1 MKISKKY
8 RIIPYTIFALLIDLF
23 GRIMA
28 DKLMLPIRCD
38 SIGTFLIS
46 YVAGPVCG
54 GVVGFTN
61 NIIYGVFQE
70 QQSLFC
76 IIGAIIGVAVGC
88 FSKKKCFESQFRTV
102 NLGMGIA
109 LFATVIAVIFQ
120 VTIYDGSIQNVWGNQ
135 AALMCINKGYPRLVS
150 LFFGQ
155 FCVEILDKLISV
167 EAVFCI
173 IRLVRFK
180 RKQMELLKDNRKRN
194 KGRRIIGVFALIAA
208 LGLGT
213 VTTEAS
219 AADTTETSA
228 ADTTEASAAD
238 TTETSAAD
246 TTQTL
251 VADGKTDYDSYL
263 QKIYTNEDGLLPGE
277 ANDIEQT
284 TDGKLWIATY
294 AGLYKYDGNKF
305 KLLNE
310 LPTVKSVIC
319 LHTDDEGRLW
329 VGTNDNGIS
338 IVINEQV
345 VNTIDETEGLLSNS
359 IKDITSD
366 SYGNYYIGT
375 ADGMSIVTLNG
386 GVKVVK
392 NYEQIKNAYHMTS
405 DHNGNVV
412 VSTDRGEVYWL
423 RNGEVLQSYTDAIQQ
438 EDIKGVC
445 FIEDGR
451 LLMGSTSDIVYEFEV
466 KNGLP
471 QLQRKEE
478 LDGVEAINS
487 FYVTDNGSGDIFV
500 CSDNGI
506 AVLHNNYTYSRLKT
520 DEFSSTIYSMQI
532 DYQGNLWFCSSR
544 KGLLKMSKSPFQEL
558 FPQVGVEADV
568 VNTTERWQDLLFCG
582 TDNGLVIINESD
594 NIAVENEI
602 TDMLAD
608 TRIRCIKADSK
619 GNLWIATTGRGI
631 CRIDADIQDGFKI
644 RMFTED
650 DGISGMRFRSILE
663 AQDGRIIVSGDYGIT
678 IINGDTVEK
687 VYTDS
692 DGFTNEKTLCTLE
705 YKGALYVGSDGGG
718 ISVIKDGQ
726 ITEHI
731 EKKDGLSSDVILRM
745 IYESES
751 DGILI
756 VTSNGLCY
764 MDSDGDVS
772 WLDRFPY
779 SNNYDVICRN
789 GTCWILGSAGI
800 YVAKAS
806 DLIRNTRT
814 EYPIMDTKKGLRS
827 SLTANAWLCRD
838 GDELYLC
845 SGTGTIKINM
855 SNYDITAK
863 SYRIL
868 LDSINVDGTKYSISR
883 SDVLKIPSK
892 VEKITFEP
900 EILNYSVYDPYVSYY
915 LEGYDS
921 GATECLLSEFGR
933 ITYPDLKSGRYVFH
947 IAILD
952 GLDGSVMESASY
964 TIEKELEMYQNTW
977 FRAYVMFIVGLVIAW
992 ITWCITRLRAQK
1004 TILKQQYE
1012 LEYAQKQIEMSNETI
1027 LSIARTVDAKDANTS
1042 QHSYRVS
1049 EYSVAIARRLGYPE
1063 KKCESLRQMALLHDI
1078 GKIGIPDAI
1087 LNKPGRL
1094 TDEEFAI
1101 MKSHVVKGGEILKDF
1116 KMIENVDLGALYHH
1130 EKYDGTGYCHGLK
1143 GEEIPIEARIIGIA
1157 DAFDAMTANRVY
1169 RKQLDIDFVI
1179 GELKRCSGTQFD
1191 PELVEIMLSLI
1202 DDGTINVTALYEKS
1216 KEDGE
1221 YE

>member
-1 MKISKKY
+1 MKINKEY
-8 RIIPYTIFALLIDLF
+8 RIIPYTILALLIDLF

-28 DKLMLPIRCD
+28 DKLMLPIWCD

-46 YVAGPVCG
+46 YISGPVCG
-54 GVVGFTN
+54 GVVGFAN
-61 NIIYGVFQE
+61 NIIFGIFQE
-70 QQSLFC
+70 QQSVFC

-88 FSKKKCFESQFRTV
+88 FSKKKCFESQFKTM
-102 NLGMGIA
+102 NLGMGMA
-109 LFATVIAVIFQ
+109 LFATAISVILK
-120 VTIYDGSIQNVWGNQ
+120 VTVYDGSIQNVWGNQ
-135 AALMCINKGYPRLVS
+135 VALMCIDNGYPKLIS
-150 LFFGQ
+150 LFLGQ
-155 FCVEILDKLISV
+155 FCVEFLDKLMSV
-167 EAVFCI
+167 EVVFCF

-180 RKQMELLKDNRKRN
+180 RKQMKQLKDNSERN
-194 KGRRIIGVFALIAA
+194 KSRKVIGVFALIVVLV
-208 LGLGT
+208 LGIGT
-213 VTTEAS
+213 APAS
-219 AADTTETSA
+219 AAG
-228 ADTTEASAAD
+228 
-238 TTETSAAD
+238 
-246 TTQTL
+246 TTQVSGNAQTQMS
-251 VADGKTDYDSYL
+251 VADEKTDYDSYL
-263 QKIYTNEDGLLPGE
+263 QKVYTNEDGLLSGE

-294 AGLYKYDGNKF
+294 AGLYKYDGSKF

-319 LHTDDEGRLW
+319 LYTDDEGRLW

-359 IKDITSD
+359 IKTITSD

-386 GVKVVK
+386 GVKVAK
-392 NYEQIKNAYHMTS
+392 NYEQIKNAYHMSS

-423 RNGEVLQSYTDAIQQ
+423 RNGEVVQSYTDAIQQ
-438 EDIKGVC
+438 GDIRGVC

-451 LLMGSTSDIVYEFEV
+451 LLMGSTSGTVYEFEV
-466 KNGLP
+466 GDDLP
-471 QLQRKEE
+471 QLQRKRE

-487 FYVTDNGSGDIFV
+487 FYVTNNGSGDVFV

-506 AVLHNNYTYSRLKT
+506 AVMHNDFTYSKLKT

-558 FPQVGVEADV
+558 FPQAGVEATV
-568 VNTTERWQDLLFCG
+568 VNATEKWHDLLFCG
-582 TDNGLVIINESD
+582 TDNGLVIIDESD
-594 NIAVENEI
+594 NTAVENEI
-602 TDMLAD
+602 TDMFAD
-608 TRIRCIKADSK
+608 TRIRCIKEDSK
-619 GNLWIATTGRGI
+619 GDLWIATAGLGI
-631 CRIDADIQDGFKI
+631 CRIDADIQDGYKMK
-644 RMFTED
+644 MFTED

-663 AQDGRIIVSGDYGIT
+663 TQDGRIIVSGDYGIT
-678 IINGDTVEK
+678 IINEDTVEK
-687 VYTDS
+687 VYTSS
-692 DGFTNEKTLCTLE
+692 DGFTNEKSLCMLK
-705 YKGALYVGSDGGG
+705 YKGDLYVGSDGGG
-718 ISVIKDGQ
+718 ISVIKDGRIAQ
-726 ITEHI
+726 HI

-745 IYESES
+745 VYEPES

-789 GTCWILGSAGI
+789 GICWVLGSAGI

-827 SLTANAWLCRD
+827 SLTANAWPCRD

-845 SGTGTIKINM
+845 SGTGAIKINM

-868 LDSINVDGTKYSISR
+868 LDSISVDEIKYKISR
-883 SDVLKIPSK
+883 SDVLKLPAK
-892 VEKITFEP
+892 AGKIIFEP
-900 EILNYSVYDPYVSYY
+900 EILNYSVYDPYISYY

-921 GATECLLSEFGR
+921 SETECLLSEFGR
-933 ITYPDLKSGRYVFH
+933 ITYSDLKSGKYVFH
-947 IAILD
+947 ISILD
-952 GLDGSVMESASY
+952 GLDGSVMESASF
-964 TIEKELEMYQNTW
+964 TIEKELEMYQNAW
-977 FRAYVMFIVGLVIAW
+977 FKAYVMFIAGLVIVW
-992 ITWCITRLRAQK
+992 ITWLITRMWTQK
-1004 TILKQQYE
+1004 TILKQRYE
-1012 LEYAQKQIEMSNETI
+1012 LEYAQKQIEMGNETI

-1094 TDEEFAI
+1094 TDEEFVI
-1101 MKSHVVKGGEILKDF
+1101 MKTHVIKGGEILKDF

-1130 EKYDGTGYCHGLK
+1130 ERYDGTGYCQGLK

-1191 PELVEIMLSLI
+1191 PKLVETMLSLI
-1202 DDGTINVTALYEKS
+1202 EDGTIDVTALYEKS
-1216 KEDGE
+1216 KENDE
-1221 YE
+1221 NEL